1 MIHLFLLATLAS
13 TFSCTAHTIK
23 VKNETP
29 YPIKALILYH
39 PGSAKEMLSTAFGAT
54 EKEPKIDVLQGNMDS
69 SMYGFEGAFGK
80 KNKKYFKQSS
90 YIKPGETISKDV
102 GTGCVREAK
111 VWIVK
116 KMSIPANEVT
126 LDMVNQ
132 GDASGTTLGKEYKK
146 LSDNKADWNL
156 KVANKT
162 PISYVK
168 YDPILKGKNWDT
180 RAVKSKENQ
189 CASHTFKAFIKG
201 NNDITLELD

>member
-1 MIHLFLLATLAS
+1 MIHLLILAALAS
-13 TFSCTAHTIK
+13 TFNGIAHTIK
-23 VKNETP
+23 VKNETN

-54 EKEPKIDVLQGNMDS
+54 EKEPRIDTLQGKMDN

-90 YIKPGETISKDV
+90 HIKPGETISKDI

-126 LDMVNQ
+126 LEMTNK
-132 GDASGTTLGKEYKK
+132 GDAGGTTLGKEYKK
-146 LSDNKADWNL
+146 LIENKSDWNL

-162 PISYVK
+162 PINYVQ
-168 YDPILKGKNWDT
+168 YDPVLKGKNWDN
-180 RAVKSKENQ
+180 RPVKSKENQ

-201 NNDITLELD
+201 NNSITLELD